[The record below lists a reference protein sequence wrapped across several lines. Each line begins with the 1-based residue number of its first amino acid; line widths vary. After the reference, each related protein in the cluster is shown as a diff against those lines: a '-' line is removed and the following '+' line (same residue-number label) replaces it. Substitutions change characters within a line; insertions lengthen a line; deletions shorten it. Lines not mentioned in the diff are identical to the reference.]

1 MNPTFKSLAVLLIAF
16 IHLNTLAFH
25 GEPVTITINTSEKTD
40 EFDGIGAVSAGA
52 SSRLLID
59 YPEPYRSQILDYLF
73 KPNYGASLHHLKV
86 EIGGDINST
95 DGSQP
100 SHMRTRDDENYHR
113 GYEWWLMTEAKK
125 RNPDIILSA
134 LPWGAPAWIGNGEYY
149 SQDMAD
155 YIVKFVKGAKEHH
168 DLDIKYVGGWNEKQ
182 FDGRWLILYRQTLDK
197 AGLSDV
203 KIVASDMNGPP
214 HKMWEI
220 ADSMVVDPQL
230 KDAIYAIGVH
240 YAHGETFE
248 SALQLREEGK
258 KLWST
263 EEGEWNWYTM
273 LPYPNM
279 RANKL
284 NINYIDRHLTKTLFW
299 SPITSYYDCL
309 PAPGSGL
316 LHANTPWSGAYQV
329 YPKLWEVA
337 HTTQFARP
345 GWHYIRNASRQ
356 LPAGG
361 SLVTLTDPSGKDV
374 SVIIETTQAH
384 SSQNIIIKPEGRQQF
399 TKLHVWFTDDLN
411 TFMRGEDLLAVD
423 GLFHLEAKPRT
434 IYSLT
439 TTTGQHRGE
448 AVGANPA
455 PFPLPYT
462 ENFDNYPNEATPKYL
477 SDQYGAYEVVA
488 YQGRNKV
495 LEQQILNRG
504 IEWAGG
510 QYTFSILGDMHWTN
524 IEVSADVSFERATGT
539 PKEDLFAS
547 VIARNFQGAVW
558 AAFTTTNP
566 IGYSLILYASGR
578 WTLTTDF
585 QVLAEG
591 YVDLG
596 DQKWHNLKISC
607 HNNTIT
613 GWINDQKVCEVHD
626 TRYRN
631 GLAGIG
637 SSFDPVLFDNL
648 KIDESAP

>member
-1 MNPTFKSLAVLLIAF
+1 MRLKLQILVAIILFSLSQTKAFAFKDETIIIA
-16 IHLNTLAFH
+16 
-25 GEPVTITINTSEKTD
+25 INTAEKTD

-73 KPNYGASLHHLKV
+73 KPNYGAALQHLKV

-113 GYEWWLMTEAKK
+113 GYEWWLMKEAKK

-155 YIVKFVKGAKEHH
+155 YIVKFVKGAKEYH

-182 FDGRWLILYRQTLDK
+182 FDGEWLKLYRQTLDK
-197 AGLSDV
+197 AGLNDV
-203 KIVASDMNGPP
+203 MIVASDMNGPP

-220 ADSMVVDPQL
+220 ADSMVVDQEL
-230 KDAIYAIGVH
+230 KNAVYAIGVH
-240 YAHGETFE
+240 YAHAETFQ
-248 SALQLREEGK
+248 SAMQLREEGK
-258 KLWST
+258 KLWSS

-279 RANKL
+279 RASKL
-284 NINYIDRHLTKTLFW
+284 NINYIDRFLTKTLFW
-299 SPITSYYDCL
+299 SPVTSYYDCL
-309 PAPGSGL
+309 PAPGSGH

-337 HTTQFARP
+337 HTTQFAQP
-345 GWHYIRNASRQ
+345 GWYYIRNASRH

-361 SLVTLTDPSGKDV
+361 SLVTLTDPDEKNV

-384 SSQNIIIKPEGRQQF
+384 SSQKIIIKPEGENKF
-399 TKLHVWFTDDLN
+399 TTLHLWYTDDLN
-411 TFMRGEDLLAVD
+411 TFRKGDDLVAVD
-423 GLFHLEAKPRT
+423 GEIHFEAKPRT

-455 PFPLPYT
+455 PFPLPYKET
-462 ENFDNYPNEATPKYL
+462 FDSYPVGATPRYL
-477 SDQYGAYEVVA
+477 SDQYGAYEVES
-488 YQGRNKV
+488 YKGRNKV
-495 LEQQILNRG
+495 LAQQILKRG

-524 IEVSADVSFERATGT
+524 MDVSADVSFEKVKQT
-539 PKEDLFAS
+539 PKENIFAS

-566 IGYSLILYASGR
+566 IGYSLILYADGR
-578 WTLTTDF
+578 WTLVTDF
-585 QVLAEG
+585 DTLAEG
-591 YVDLG
+591 KVELG
-596 DQKWHNLKISC
+596 NKKWHNIRISC

-613 GWINDQKVCEVHD
+613 GWINGKKVSEVKD

-637 SSFDPVLFDNL
+637 SSFDSVLFDNL
-648 KIDESAP
+648 KIREP